1 MQIEREK
8 SSASER
14 ETEATEKFVEKCNFD
29 FGFDFSLAQIH
40 VLNFVRKKNKQSAFE
55 SHPQISPK
63 ALTHLFRIDCVV
75 IRAVKE
81 TTFLY

>member
-40 VLNFVRKKNKQSAFE
+40 VLNFVRKKKTKNRHSKVT
-55 SHPQISPK
+55 PK
-63 ALTHLFRIDCVV
+63 SLQKH
-75 IRAVKE
+75 
-81 TTFLY
+81 

>member
-40 VLNFVRKKNKQSAFE
+40 VLNFVRKKKQK
-55 SHPQISPK
+55 IGIRKSPPNLSK
-63 ALTHLFRIDCVV
+63 SINTPL
-75 IRAVKE
+75 
-81 TTFLY
+81 